1 MADIT
6 ERLLGTL
13 GLLESRTRW
22 SAAELAAALQVS
34 ETTVRRYVARLR
46 EWGLEIV
53 ADPGP
58 EGGYRLSA
66 GRTMPPLVLDDEQAA
81 AVAIALR
88 RAQLAPSALV
98 EEGTLRALATVVQV
112 LPARVRESVA
122 AHEAEATTAGR
133 SLDRALAVITEGLRA
148 GRVVRFRLTREEG
161 PAGAARLV
169 EPLAVRARGGQWFL
183 MGYDRDLNRIAT
195 WPVEQVVD
203 AQLTEIRFSE
213 RNRRPRTPC
222 EALPADLP
230 APVIAVLE
238 VDAPPA
244 RVRAGLP
251 EGVGFIEPLDDG
263 RCRVMVSGTS
273 VSRIARQLLQL
284 PELFTVVEPEDLRWE
299 LRAIGQVLAEV

>member
-1 MADIT
+1 M
-6 ERLLGTL
+6 L

-22 SAAELAAALQVS
+22 STTELATALQVS
-34 ETTVRRYVARLR
+34 DTTVRRYVARLR

-58 EGGYRLSA
+58 EGGYRLVA
-66 GRTMPPLVLDDEQAA
+66 GRDLPPLVLDDEQAA

-98 EEGTLRALATVVQV
+98 EEGTLRALATLMQV
-112 LPARVRESVA
+112 LPSRVRESVA
-122 AHEAEATTAGR
+122 AHEAEVTTAGQA
-133 SLDRALAVITEGLRA
+133 LDRALAVITEGLRG
-148 GRVVRFRLTREEG
+148 GRVVRFRVETRDS
-161 PAGAARLV
+161 AGGVRFV

-183 MGYDRDLNRIAT
+183 MGYDRDRNRIAT
-195 WPVEQVVD
+195 WPVEQVAD
-203 AQLTEIRFSE
+203 AQVTEIRFSE
-213 RNRRPRTPC
+213 RSRRARTPA
-222 EALPADLP
+222 EALPADMP
-230 APVIAVLE
+230 DPVVAVLE

-251 EGVGFIEPLDDG
+251 EGVGFVEPLDDG
-263 RCRVMVSGTS
+263 RSRVMVSGTS

-299 LRAIGQVLAEV
+299 LRAIGQGLAAV